1 MMIER
6 IFILLFALIG
16 SATTIPQTRAL
27 TVSDFF
33 GDFEGASLV
42 NPKQLGPNHFAL
54 ETQSVEKFG
63 GQGRLGVWVCAGI
76 RLNQAT
82 VTTGDIVRIVV
93 PDGNKS
99 AKLRAVYSYDRKN
112 WQVVE
117 TQRAAFDFDVPLRRG
132 EKAVYFATYYPYF
145 HSQMVEHNRKL
156 TKSRYVKASVIGKSV
171 HGRDIPLLTITDP
184 QSPETEKRRAFILGG
199 THGAE
204 TASIYGVEGMLDFL
218 VSEDPLAAEM
228 RRAVVWKI
236 IPVHNVDAA
245 AEGLD
250 RRNAGGINL
259 YFDWGFHE
267 EMATRLATNAA
278 LKDDPSISRKDFS
291 QPETRAAYDAI
302 MAFQPQAFLDV
313 HSWHFAGD
321 GYWGPDPATTS
332 PEIEALKQSIAKYFK
347 IKQWDKEGWTIASAP
362 TIARQLKIA
371 TTLPEFALCFDSDN
385 NPKTPD
391 SMRIQGTQI
400 LRGTYE
406 YLKSLPQRAK

>member
-1 MMIER
+1 MIGR
-6 IFILLFALIG
+6 IFIVLFALIA

-54 ETQSVEKFG
+54 ETQSVEKYG

-76 RLNQAT
+76 RLDKAT
-82 VTTGDIVRIVV
+82 VTTGDVVRIVV

-112 WQVVE
+112 WQMVE
-117 TQRAAFDFDVPLRRG
+117 TQREPFDFDVPLRKG

-156 TKSRYVKASVIGKSV
+156 TKSKYVKASVIGKSV

-184 QSPETEKRRAFILGG
+184 QSPDTEKRRAFILGG

-228 RRAVVWKI
+228 RRTVIWKI
-236 IPVHNVDAA
+236 IPVHNIDAA

-259 YFDWGFHE
+259 YFDWGNHA
-267 EMATRLATNAA
+267 EMEPKLATNAA

-302 MAFQPQAFLDV
+302 LAFQPQVFLDV

-347 IKQWDKEGWTIASAP
+347 IKQWDKEGWIIASAP

-371 TTLPEFALCFDSDN
+371 TTLPEFALSFDAEN
-385 NPKTPD
+385 KLKTPD
-391 SMRIQGTQI
+391 SMRLQGTQI